1 MIALATKETT
11 KQLNRT
17 ATWRRSNA
25 FWLLLN
31 TVAYYSVLTSL
42 GNDGTAH
49 LKLNIQCDTLSR
61 SYGLGPWV
69 LEMVKCSW
77 YCPVYPC
84 KTCSISTLYM
94 VASISV
100 KYWVGLVRHNTSQPT
115 AMVTKVISVIFNISQ
130 LC

>member
-31 TVAYYSVLTSL
+31 TVAYYNAVAYYSVLTSL

-49 LKLNIQCDTLSR
+49 LKLNIQRDTLSR
-61 SYGLGPWV
+61 SYG
-69 LEMVKCSW
+69 
-77 YCPVYPC
+77 
-84 KTCSISTLYM
+84 
-94 VASISV
+94 
-100 KYWVGLVRHNTSQPT
+100 
-115 AMVTKVISVIFNISQ
+115 
-130 LC
+130 